1 MNSLIDE
8 LVEKRGSSDSPANWW
23 DDSKRAIADFSKKF
37 CAKRAK
43 QRRSKKSKLL
53 KQLRN
58 ADRKAQRTG
67 NSQFSL
73 LAKRISNEIKEIEIS
88 EAEGTKVRAKAK
100 WCEEGERVTK
110 YFCSLEKQR
119 QGDRN
124 MPSVK
129 TKEGNI
135 QKTPD
140 GVLKTVKEFYKD
152 LYTAESRDES
162 ATNTILEKSP
172 TN

>member
-73 LAKRISNEIKEIEIS
+73 LAKRISNEIKEIEI
-88 EAEGTKVRAKAK
+88 
-100 WCEEGERVTK
+100 
-110 YFCSLEKQR
+110 
-119 QGDRN
+119 
-124 MPSVK
+124 
-129 TKEGNI
+129 
-135 QKTPD
+135 
-140 GVLKTVKEFYKD
+140 
-152 LYTAESRDES
+152 
-162 ATNTILEKSP
+162 
-172 TN
+172 